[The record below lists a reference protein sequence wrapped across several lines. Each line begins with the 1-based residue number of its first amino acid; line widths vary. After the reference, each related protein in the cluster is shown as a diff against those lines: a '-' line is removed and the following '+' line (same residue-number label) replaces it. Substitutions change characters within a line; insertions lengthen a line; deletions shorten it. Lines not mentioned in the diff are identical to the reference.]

1 MVIKSLLSSQKDG
14 REESLPI
21 NVRCWEELRNVQN
34 YYPKRN
40 GVCILKTVQII
51 KSTSKI
57 FRAFDSVISLMRA
70 DSKAVSFQR
79 RRKQEAQRGS
89 LQNRTVGDNLNM
101 GEW

>member
-1 MVIKSLLSSQKDG
+1 M
-14 REESLPI
+14 
-21 NVRCWEELRNVQN
+21 QN